1 MSNLKITDL
10 DFLETA
16 LPEEREIEGGEMKLS
31 IHINDMNLEKLFKE
45 IGKEIGNVTKKSTD
59 KTTVMTASSKGK
71 GNATYASSSS
81 KGGSASALAYSS

>member
-16 LPEEREIEGGEMKLS
+16 FPEEREIEGGEMKLS
-31 IHINDMNLEKLFKE
+31 IHINDMNLEKLF
-45 IGKEIGNVTKKSTD
+45 KEIGNVTKKSTD

>member
-16 LPEEREIEGGEMKLS
+16 LPEEREIEGGEMKSS

-45 IGKEIGNVTKKSTD
+45 IENVTKKSTD

>member
-16 LPEEREIEGGEMKLS
+16 LPEEREIEGGEMKSS
-31 IHINDMNLEKLFKE
+31 IHINDMNLEKLF
-45 IGKEIGNVTKKSTD
+45 KEIGNVTKKSTD

>member
-45 IGKEIGNVTKKSTD
+45 IGNVTKKSTD
-59 KTTVMTASSKGK
+59 KTTVIIASSKGK
-71 GNATYASSSS
+71 GNATYTSSSS